1 MCGSKYDCGR
11 FNEQTQEWEFP
22 RYLLNSNPA
31 DKWLNEKPRYPR
43 GPLTERLS
51 VHMWSARVW
60 AGKLAFRAALPEI
73 SAAFAG
79 GFVAEMEK
87 EWIP

>member
-1 MCGSKYDCGR
+1 MCGSKYDWGR
-11 FNEQTQEWEFP
+11 FNERTQEWEFP
-22 RYLLNSNPA
+22 RYDPDGFPPIIVVMRSSRRWASN
-31 DKWLNEKPRYPR
+31 
-43 GPLTERLS
+43 
-51 VHMWSARVW
+51 M
-60 AGKLAFRAALPEI
+60 AFRAALPEI